1 MTRRAMHDLSCVC
14 GRHFRRPLYHA
25 VDVRQQPGLRYAILA
40 GVLNMVQCPSCERI
54 ARVDIPLLFQDAQG
68 GRLLYVYPAPNA
80 LPIDQASSGIARLAG
95 TPDASG
101 DGVEGTPRPDVM
113 FGLERL
119 AETVAAS
126 LGRDE
131 HPGSITI
138 DVRPGIR
145 PERAGRIMANR
156 VALQIGGYV
165 HSWRE
170 GGRLHLQI
178 LGPRAL
184 MEQITISIG

>member
-1 MTRRAMHDLSCVC
+1 MHDLGCIC

-40 GVLNMVQCPSCERI
+40 GVLNVVQCPSCERI

-68 GRLLYVYPAPNA
+68 GRLLYVYPTPDA
-80 LPIDQASSGIARLAG
+80 LPIDQAGGGIARLAA
-95 TPDASG
+95 TSD
-101 DGVEGTPRPDVM
+101 DGVEDAPRADMV

-119 AETVAAS
+119 AETVADG

-131 HPGSITI
+131 RPGSITI

-156 VALQIGGYV
+156 VAIQIGGYV